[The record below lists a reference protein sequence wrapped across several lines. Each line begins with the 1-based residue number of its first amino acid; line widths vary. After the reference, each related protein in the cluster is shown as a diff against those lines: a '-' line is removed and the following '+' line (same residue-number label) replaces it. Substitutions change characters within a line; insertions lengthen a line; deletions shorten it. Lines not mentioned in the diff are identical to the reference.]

1 MEVQTVQSH
10 GFFLLKKNR
19 IIDIKILRENE
30 LLLYGRNLDLDD
42 LSHELLK
49 LIGNFK
55 KDKIEKS
62 ELVVVLSSLPKNT
75 MSQVQDVQQIIKE
88 SGIRKI
94 QYLNPNEKVS
104 PVLIF

>member
-1 MEVQTVQSH
+1 
-10 GFFLLKKNR
+10 
-19 IIDIKILRENE
+19 
-30 LLLYGRNLDLDD
+30 
-42 LSHELLK
+42 